1 MYIFLSF
8 FFLMSV
14 FIPSPPLRKRWNWR
28 TPENREREEM
38 AGSEILPLAKDGIF
52 DGLRILSRDPVDPVT

>member
-1 MYIFLSF
+1 
-8 FFLMSV
+8 MSV